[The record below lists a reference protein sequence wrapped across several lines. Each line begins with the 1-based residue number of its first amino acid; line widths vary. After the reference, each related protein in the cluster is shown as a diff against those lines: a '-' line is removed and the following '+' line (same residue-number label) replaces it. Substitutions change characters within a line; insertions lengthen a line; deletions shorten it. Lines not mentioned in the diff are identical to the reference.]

1 MRSKPSSI
9 KEICDVFWNIE
20 NKFNLLDFK
29 VCDVKFWEII
39 RFRIYRY
46 ISEKAKLQEQA
57 HTKLTKVDKLKR
69 VSGYIKNS
77 LVNNPFFHK
86 TTDVIVFSHPRPK
99 SVDGKTI
106 DIYTKYFIDELVSKE
121 KSFIELETAYLGTHP
136 KDMTKNKSYT
146 DFIVLMT
153 NLFKKFIKVNFNEKE
168 KNIIDNINKEFSDIF
183 GIKIDITSEIIDGIR
198 TFKVKKYF
206 YKKLFLKLK
215 PKQLYICPSYGNSD
229 VVSAAKD
236 LGIEVIEIQHGVF
249 SDYHLGYSFPNRKKE
264 LDYFPN
270 KFLVWGEYWKDL
282 IKFPIPSKNVQV
294 RQFDFLERNIKKYSS
309 LEKKDQIVVLSQG
322 NVGNQMASL
331 LLVNIDKFK
340 HLKIIYKLHPGEF
353 DRYEKYEALQ
363 KLLDLYKN
371 IEIIKDTDLHKLL
384 AESKY
389 QIGINSTALFEGVE
403 FGCDTILFN
412 TSGIEYM
419 DKFVKFYQLNEYDR
433 LFLSEKTKKDLSL

>member
-1 MRSKPSSI
+1 MTSEELCSI
-9 KEICDVFWNIE
+9 LFKIE
-20 NKFNLLDFK
+20 KKYNLLDL
-29 VCDVKFWEII
+29 DISGVKIWQSLRMELYYLIAVEANI
-39 RFRIYRY
+39 
-46 ISEKAKLQEQA
+46 EEQA
-57 HTKLTKVDKLKR
+57 HTKLTKLDKLKR

-77 LVNNPFFHK
+77 LLNNPFVNK

-99 SVDGKTI
+99 RVNGKTI

-121 KSFIELETAYLGTHP
+121 KSFLELETAYLGTHT

-153 NLFKKFIKVNFNEKE
+153 KLFKKFIKVKFDEKE
-168 KNIIDNINKEFSDIF
+168 KSLIDNINKEFSDIF
-183 GIKIDITSEIIDGIR
+183 GIKIDITNEIIDGIK

-206 YKKLFLKLK
+206 YNKLFLKLK

-236 LGIEVIEIQHGVF
+236 LNIEVIEIQHGVF
-249 SDYHLGYSFPNRKKE
+249 SDYHLGYSFPNREKE

-282 IKFPIPSKNVQV
+282 IKFPIPSENVQV
-294 RQFDFLERNIKKYSS
+294 RQFDFLEKNIKKYSS
-309 LEKKDQIVVLSQG
+309 LEKKEQLVVLSQG
-322 NVGNQMASL
+322 NVGNQMANL
-331 LLVNIDKFK
+331 LLSYIDKFK
-340 HLKIIYKLHPGEF
+340 DLKIIYKLHPGEF
-353 DRYEKYEALQ
+353 DRYKKYEALQ
-363 KLLDLYKN
+363 KLLDVYKN
-371 IEIIKDTDLHKLL
+371 IEIVKEIDLHKLL

-403 FGCDTILFN
+403 FGCETILFN

-419 DKFVKFYQLNEYDR
+419 TKFINFYQLTEDDK
-433 LFLSEKTKKDLSL
+433 LFLSEETKKKLNL